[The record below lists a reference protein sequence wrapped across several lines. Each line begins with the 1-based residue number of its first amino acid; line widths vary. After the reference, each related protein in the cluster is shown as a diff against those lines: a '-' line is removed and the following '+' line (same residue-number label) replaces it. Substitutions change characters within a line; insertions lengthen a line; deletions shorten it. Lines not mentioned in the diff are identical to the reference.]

1 MDIVFDR
8 CAGIDVHKR
17 SVVVCR
23 LTRDAQG
30 ARLAETQ
37 TFGTTTSEL
46 LRLAD
51 WLAEGDCTHVGL
63 ESTGEFWKPV
73 FNLLEGAFEVW
84 LLNAQH
90 IKAVPGR
97 KTDVKDAQWI
107 AELLVHGL
115 VRPSFIPP
123 QAQRELRDL
132 TRYRTTFVR
141 ERVNLVNR
149 VHKLLEG
156 ANLKLA
162 SVATDIMGVSGRAI
176 LAALLAGET
185 NPALLAELAKG
196 PLRKKRPQ
204 LEQALRGQLRP
215 HQSFVLAELLA
226 QIDCLDESIARFTA
240 QIQTACASNTGEA
253 AEVVA
258 LLDSIPGLSEAT
270 AQVVVA
276 EIGTDMGRF
285 PSAAALAAWA
295 GLAPGNDE
303 SAGRQRSG
311 RTRKGNVWLRT
322 LLVQA
327 AQAAA
332 HTKHT
337 ALAARYRRLAA
348 RRGAKKAVVALAH
361 ALLVIIYHVIARRQ
375 PYHELGED
383 YFQRLDPAARAQRL
397 VHQLTHLGFDVQIQA
412 HPTMMTT
419 TAAAAAPALGGSS

>member
-1 MDIVFDR
+1 MDSVFDR

-141 ERVNLVNR
+141 ERVNLVKR

-156 ANLKLA
+156 ANRKLA

-226 QIDCLDESIARFTA
+226 QIDCLDESSARFPA

-253 AEVVA
+253 AEAVA

-337 ALAARYRRLAA
+337 ALAARYRRIAA
-348 RRGAKKAVVALAH
+348 RRGHKKAVVALAH
-361 ALLVIIYHVIARRQ
+361 ALLVIIYHVIACRQ

-397 VHQLTHLGFDVQIQA
+397 VHQLTHLGFDVHIRA

-419 TAAAAAPALGGSS
+419 TAAAPALGGSS

>member
-240 QIQTACASNTGEA
+240 QIQAACASNTGEA

-397 VHQLTHLGFDVQIQA
+397 VHQLTNLGFDVQIQA
-412 HPTMMTT
+412 HPMMMTT
-419 TAAAAAPALGGSS
+419 TAAAPALGGSS

>member
-1 MDIVFDR
+1 MDIMFER

-17 SVVVCR
+17 TVVVCR

-46 LRLAD
+46 LRLSD
-51 WLAEGDCTHVGL
+51 WLADGGCTHVGL

-73 FNLLEGAFEVW
+73 CNLLEGTCEVW

-90 IKAVPGR
+90 LKAVPGR

-107 AELLVHGL
+107 AELLAHGL

-123 QAQRELRDL
+123 RAQRELRDL
-132 TRYRTTFVR
+132 TRLRTPFVR
-141 ERVNLVNR
+141 ARVNLVNR
-149 VHKLLEG
+149 VHKALEG
-156 ANLKLA
+156 ANRKLA

-185 NPALLAELAKG
+185 NPAVLAELAKG
-196 PLRKKRPQ
+196 PLRKKRAQ
-204 LEQALRGQLRP
+204 LEQALRGYLRP
-215 HQSFVLAELLA
+215 HHSFVLTELLA
-226 QIDCLDESIARFTA
+226 QIDSLDESIARFTA
-240 QIQTACASNTGEA
+240 QIEATCAHDADE

-258 LLDSIPGLSEAT
+258 LLDSIPGLSQAT

-276 EIGTDMGRF
+276 EIGIDMGHF

-311 RTRKGNVWLRT
+311 RIRKGNVWLRT
-322 LLVQA
+322 ILVQA

-332 HTKHT
+332 HTKHP
-337 ALAARYRRLAA
+337 ALAARYHRIAA
-348 RRGAKKAVVALAH
+348 RRGHQKAVVALAH
-361 ALLVIIYHVIARRQ
+361 ALLVIIFHVIARRQ

-383 YFQRLDPAARAQRL
+383 YFQHRDPVARAKRL
-397 VHQLTHLGFDVQIQA
+397 VHQLTQLGFAVQLQVQQ
-412 HPTMMTT
+412 PTASMPNV
-419 TAAAAAPALGGSS
+419 AASTLAAGS

>member
-1 MDIVFDR
+1 MEIVFER

-17 SVVVCR
+17 TVVVCR

-30 ARLAETQ
+30 ARLAQTQ
-37 TFGTTTSEL
+37 TFGTTTGEL
-46 LRLAD
+46 LRLSD
-51 WLAEGDCTHVGL
+51 WLAEGGCTHVGL

-73 FNLLEGAFEVW
+73 FNLLEGTCEVW

-107 AELLVHGL
+107 AELLAHGL

-123 QAQRELRDL
+123 RPQRELRDL

-141 ERVNLVNR
+141 ARATLVNR
-149 VHKLLEG
+149 VQKALED

-176 LAALLAGET
+176 LAALLAGEADPT
-185 NPALLAELAKG
+185 VLAELAKG

-204 LEQALRGQLRP
+204 LEQALRGHLRP
-215 HQSFVLAELLA
+215 HQSFVLTELLA
-226 QIDCLDESIARFTA
+226 QIDSVEETIARFTA
-240 QIQTACASNTGEA
+240 QIQTTCAEDGNEA
-253 AEVVA
+253 EIVA

-276 EIGTDMGRF
+276 EIGTDMRRF

-322 LLVQA
+322 ILVQA

-337 ALAARYRRLAA
+337 ALAARYRRIAA
-348 RRGAKKAVVALAH
+348 RRGHKKAVVALAH

-383 YFQRLDPAARAQRL
+383 YFQRLNPAARAQRL
-397 VHQLTHLGFDVQIQA
+397 VHQLTHLGFEVQLSAQQ
-412 HPTMMTT
+412 
-419 TAAAAAPALGGSS
+419 AAASRSNGAASTLAGGS

>member
-1 MDIVFDR
+1 MEIVFDR

-17 SVVVCR
+17 TVVACR
-23 LTRDAQG
+23 LTRDDAG
-30 ARLAETQ
+30 ARVSQIQ
-37 TFGTTTSEL
+37 TFGTTTSAL

-51 WLAEGDCTHVGL
+51 WLAEGGCTHVGV
-63 ESTGEFWKPV
+63 ESTGEYWKPV

-84 LLNAQH
+84 LLNAAH

-107 AELLVHGL
+107 AELLAHGL

-123 QAQRELRDL
+123 RAQRELRDL

-149 VHKLLEG
+149 VHKALES

-185 NPALLAELAKG
+185 DPALLAELAKG

-204 LEQALRGQLRP
+204 LEQALRGHLQP
-215 HQSFVLAELLA
+215 HQSFVLTELLA
-226 QIDCLDESIARFTA
+226 QIDSLDESIARFA
-240 QIQTACASNTGEA
+240 DQIRATCATEA
-253 AEVVA
+253 EEGQVVA
-258 LLDSIPGLSEAT
+258 LLDSIPGLSEAS
-270 AQVVVA
+270 AQVVVG
-276 EIGTDMGRF
+276 EIGTDMSRF
-285 PSAAALAAWA
+285 PAAAALAAWA
-295 GLAPGNDE
+295 GLAPGHNE

-311 RTRKGNVWLRT
+311 RTRKGNTWLRT

-337 ALAARYRRLAA
+337 ALAARYRRIAA
-348 RRGAKKAVVALAH
+348 RRGHKKAIVALAH
-361 ALLVIIYHVIARRQ
+361 ALLVIIYHVIARRH

-383 YFQRLDPAARAQRL
+383 YFQRLDPQARAKRL
-397 VHQLTHLGFDVQIQA
+397 VHQLGRLGFDVLLQPQPGSVSSGA
-412 HPTMMTT
+412 TT
-419 TAAAAAPALGGSS
+419 LLAGGS